1 MEETSRR
8 SFDFAVLATGIAA
21 VSTAALLIREANAPS
36 LVIAAF
42 RLSLASLPLLLLTG
56 IRRQRLP
63 VGQPLALLTL
73 LSGVFL
79 ALHFGFWVASVK
91 QTSIVTSV
99 VLVTTTPLFIGIAGG
114 YFLNETPGRSI
125 WLALAV
131 AAVGTLIM
139 VSEDFNAGGDTLAGD
154 AFGLLGGLFA
164 TGFLMIGRRIL
175 GAGSSLLSYTATTYS
190 IAALLLLVAVLIS
203 GESLGG
209 YSGRTYLFL
218 VLLALVPQLIGHTAV
233 NFSLGRMPAIVV
245 SLAILGEPVGSTILA
260 AIFLGE
266 DPSVL
271 QLAGG
276 LLVLAGVAVGVRAD
290 FGDGPMLVLE
300 TG

>member
-1 MEETSRR
+1 MEETNRR
-8 SFDFAVLATGIAA
+8 RFDFAVLATGIAA
-21 VSTAALLIREANAPS
+21 VSTAALLIREADAPS

-63 VGQPLALLTL
+63 SGQPLFWLTL

-91 QTSIVTSV
+91 QTSIITSV
-99 VLVTTTPLFIGIAGG
+99 VLVTTTPLFIGLAGG
-114 YFLNETPGRSI
+114 YLLNEAPGRAI

-131 AAVGTLIM
+131 AAAGTLVM
-139 VSEDFNAGGDTLAGD
+139 VSEDFNTGGDTLAGD
-154 AFGLLGGLFA
+154 AFALLGGLFA
-164 TGFLMIGRRIL
+164 AGFLMVGRRVL
-175 GAGSSLLSYTATTYS
+175 GAGSSLLGYTAVTYS
-190 IAALLLLVAVLIS
+190 IAALLLLAAVLVA
-203 GESLGG
+203 GESLQG
-209 YSGRTYLFL
+209 YSERTYLFL

-233 NFSLGRMPAIVV
+233 NYSLGRMPAIVV
-245 SLAILGEPVGSTILA
+245 SLAILGEPVGATILA

-266 DPSVL
+266 DPSPL
-271 QLAGG
+271 QVAGG
-276 LLVLAGVAVGVRAD
+276 LLVLSGVAAGIRAD
-290 FGDGPMLVLE
+290 VGSGPVLAQE